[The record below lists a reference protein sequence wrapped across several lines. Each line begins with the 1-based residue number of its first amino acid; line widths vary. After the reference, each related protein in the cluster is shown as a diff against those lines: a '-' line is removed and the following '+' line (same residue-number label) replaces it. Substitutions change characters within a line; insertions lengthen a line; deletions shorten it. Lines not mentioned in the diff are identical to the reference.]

1 MTATLFF
8 GFALLV
14 ALSLVTICFKY
25 LPTGSALRCTG
36 VLLVWLS
43 WVGILSLSGRL
54 ADLTLRPPAIAY
66 IVGPLMV
73 FMVLVLATHWGGTFS
88 TSFPIRL
95 LLGAQV
101 FRVAVEILLYLL
113 WKDGQIPRMLT
124 WDGANFDVV
133 IGLTAPF
140 VAWAAA
146 RGRAG
151 RLLAQAWTLAGV
163 LMLTNV
169 VVRSVLTAP
178 GPLQLPVTEV
188 PNLLPGQFPF
198 VYLVGFLAPLALL
211 LHLMAIRS
219 WYESSASAFNADQGL
234 NSPQERSP

>member
-1 MTATLFF
+1 MTAVLFLTF
-8 GFALLV
+8 VVLMALI
-14 ALSLVTICFKY
+14 LVTICFKY
-25 LPTGSALRCTG
+25 LPTGSALRCAG

-43 WVGILSLSGRL
+43 WVGILGLSGRL

-66 IVGPLMV
+66 IIGPLVV
-73 FMVLVLATHWGGTFS
+73 FMVLVLTTHWGGTFAM
-88 TSFPIRL
+88 SFPIRL

-101 FRVAVEILLYLL
+101 FRVAVEILLHLL
-113 WKDGQIPRMLT
+113 WQDGQIPRMLT

-140 VAWAAA
+140 VAWVVA

-151 RLLAQAWTLAGV
+151 RLLAQAWTVAGV
-163 LMLTNV
+163 VMLANV

-178 GPLQLPVTEV
+178 GPLQLLVTEV
-188 PNLLPGQFPF
+188 PNQLPGQFPY

-219 WYESSASAFNADQGL
+219 WFGSSASAFNADQGL
-234 NSPQERSP
+234 NPQQERAP